1 MDRSHWAISEYS
13 GKGQPINAQH
23 NIWHVINVF
32 AKWNFRFFRESCT
45 SFRYSDKSKIL
56 LFFLFFFWH
65 GFGVRDLHVIITKPS
80 EIWLW
85 VLGFRVPRLALIWEL
100 EDGDEKKHIKLA
112 GSMSKEMN
120 NIRLSMSFTELLEA
134 FQRIT
139 QCKNHV
145 ALQKHSRQSFWMEEI
160 PSYH

>member
-1 MDRSHWAISEYS
+1 MKLQI
-13 GKGQPINAQH
+13 
-23 NIWHVINVF
+23 
-32 AKWNFRFFRESCT
+32 FFRESHT

-56 LFFLFFFWH
+56 LFFFWH
-65 GFGVRDLHVIITKPS
+65 GFGFRDLYVIITKPS

-85 VLGFRVPRLALIWEL
+85 VLGLRVPKLALICEL
-100 EDGDEKKHIKLA
+100 EDRDEQKHTKLA
-112 GSMSKEMN
+112 GSVSKEMN
-120 NIRLSMSFTELLEA
+120 NMRLSMSFTELLEA